1 MSDLVKAI
9 LEAWLPTTWSRLTAG
24 ATISSAIGAFFLPEF
39 LRLLCIQ
46 ISDRITLLIRIGM
59 PLLVLLSGTFLVL
72 LIVVQHSKILKS
84 QKQPQLPM
92 PPPVAKPTQLP
103 KEQIDILL
111 LLFEQGELLTFQI
124 AQSLNMEDKEE
135 IIKYHLQE
143 LVKGGLVRGIHL
155 PGIGPPG
162 QSSWFIYDKGKK
174 YLIESKLIS

>member
-24 ATISSAIGAFFLPEF
+24 ASISSAIGAFFLPEF

-72 LIVVQHSKILKS
+72 LIVVQHSKTLKS

-92 PPPVAKPTQLP
+92 PLPVAKPTQLP
-103 KEQIDILL
+103 KEQIDILR

-124 AQSLNMEDKEE
+124 AQRVNMEQKED
-135 IIKYHLQE
+135 IVKYHLRE
-143 LVKGGLVRGIHL
+143 LTKRDFVREIGL

-162 QSSWFIYDKGKK
+162 QSSWFATDKGKT
-174 YLIESKLIS
+174 YLIENKLVS